1 MLDPGND
8 FLPPPISPSISSP
21 SSSDLD
27 TESTGSFF
35 PDRSTSLGTLMGVS
49 AFPPI
54 IFSTPSHRRNAAP
67 PENNPGKSK
76 KRNTKAAV
84 ESLLRRRRSWWG
96 RLCSDQELRPSK
108 LGEFLEVER
117 RFGDGAI
124 FSVDGVGME
133 VGGYDQGINANGR
146 VLFADGRVLPPET
159 VAGEECSPAANGGG
173 GLCRFSVSLPGIC
186 S

>member
-1 MLDPGND
+1 MLDPAHD
-8 FLPPPISPSISSP
+8 LYPPPTSPTISSP

-49 AFPPI
+49 SFPPI
-54 IFSTPSHRRNAAP
+54 IFSTPSQPTPIIHP
-67 PENNPGKSK
+67 LKSK
-76 KRNTKAAV
+76 SNKTATRA
-84 ESLLRRRRSWWG
+84 LLKRRRTWWG
-96 RLCSDQELRPSK
+96 RLCSDQELKPSK

-124 FSVDGVGME
+124 FSVDGV
-133 VGGYDQGINANGR
+133 VGDYGGESNGR
-146 VLFADGRVLPPET
+146 VLFADGRVLPPMN
-159 VAGEECSPAANGGG
+159 GGGDECSPAANCGG